1 MSLLEKTVY
10 SGLIFLFSYIILSL
24 ILRMF
29 EFTEVYVSHMIGG
42 IVATILGV
50 VTFIILLLH
59 KQKE

>member
-1 MSLLEKTVY
+1 MSLLEKAVY
-10 SGLIFLFSYIILSL
+10 SGLIFLFSYIVLSL

-50 VTFIILLLH
+50 VAFIILLLY
-59 KQKE
+59 KQKK

>member
-50 VTFIILLLH
+50 VAFIILLLY
-59 KQKE
+59 KQKK